1 MAKAKSGISLPG
13 TFTSHPKGA
22 KPKSHNPRQQRTV
35 EGKGHGARGPQR
47 QVEKG
52 PKHPGP
58 KQHQI
63 QKGAKHAGPKQHQ
76 LEPPRESKQNP
87 RMHGQFR
94 TGAEH
99 HPDWA
104 KSSPKHQ
111 ITPGSKEDPDPAGN
125 YYFALEINDGGGSY
139 EVAHFMECSGLK
151 NAAEVFEI
159 QEGGYNGT
167 VHKRAGQSRWENIIL
182 KYATSSSTFLLEWRD
197 KFLQDMFGE
206 RTSYS
211 GSIAIMNNAGT
222 VVRRYHFTNA
232 WPVSWEGPSLA
243 ASGSDLAME
252 TLEIAHDGLRISTD
266 AWSAKNETGR

>member
-1 MAKAKSGISLPG
+1 MAKAKSGINLPG
-13 TFTSHPKGA
+13 TFQSHPKGA
-22 KPKSHNPRQQRTV
+22 KPAHYSPHAQRSL
-35 EGKGHGARGPQR
+35 ESKGHGARGPQR

-58 KQHQI
+58 KQHQ
-63 QKGAKHAGPKQHQ
+63 
-76 LEPPRESKQNP
+76 LEPPRENKQNP

-94 TGAEH
+94 KGAEH

-104 KSSPKHQ
+104 KASPKHQ
-111 ITPGSKEDPDPAGN
+111 IQPGDKDQDTDPAGN

-151 NAAEVFEI
+151 NASEVFEI
-159 QEGGYNGT
+159 NEGGYNGT
-167 VHKRAGQSRWENIIL
+167 VHKRAGQSKWENIVL

-197 KFLQDMFGE
+197 KFLQDQFGQ

-211 GSIAIMNNAGT
+211 GSIAIMNNAGN

-266 AWSAKNETGR
+266 SWGAKSETGR